1 VSAVWSRSAPGGA
14 NDEEGN
20 AILEFI
26 MLTALF
32 LIPLTYLILAV
43 FQVQGAAY
51 GATEAARESGRAF
64 VEAGSLDSA
73 RAQSCAA
80 ARIALHDQ
88 GAAFSDCATQLQIS
102 CVSEETCTA
111 QLAPGTMIRAHLE
124 MTVALPFLP
133 SSIFGIPLTI
143 TVSAT
148 HDKVV
153 DQYRAA
159 R

>member
-1 VSAVWSRSAPGGA
+1 VKPVWRRPRPRDVDG
-14 NDEEGN
+14 EEGN

-64 VEAGSLDSA
+64 VEADSLDAA

-80 ARIALHDQ
+80 ARIALQDQ

-102 CVSEETCTA
+102 CVSDETCTV
-111 QLAPGTMIRAHLE
+111 QLTPGAMIRAHVE
-124 MTVALPFLP
+124 MAVALPFLP

-143 TVSAT
+143 TVGAT
-148 HDKVV
+148 HDEIV